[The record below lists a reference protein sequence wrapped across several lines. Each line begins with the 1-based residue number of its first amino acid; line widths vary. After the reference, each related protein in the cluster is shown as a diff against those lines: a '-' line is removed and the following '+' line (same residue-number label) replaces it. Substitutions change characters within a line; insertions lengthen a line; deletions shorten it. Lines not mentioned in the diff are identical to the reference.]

1 MYTFEEIRGNTPLVE
16 QLRRSAASGRSS
28 HAYLFLGGAGAGKR
42 LIANTFAKALQC
54 EGEKRPCD
62 SCKSCHAFNHGNHPD
77 VIYFQPLKNGKTYT
91 IEDVREQLLETVD
104 LKPFQ
109 YEKKIYI
116 IEKADTLNIQSQNA
130 LLKTL
135 EEPPAHAVFLLLA
148 ERAEAFLPTI
158 LSRVVVM
165 KIRPLSAET
174 IADYLMQAGHLAEE
188 SHILSA
194 YAQGRIGQALELVED
209 EGFREMRQ
217 DILGKLEALPSMSEG
232 DAYLLAKDF
241 EVYKND
247 LRFLDIMELWYRD
260 LLTAKSLR
268 EEGYLI
274 QRDKKDAIFRAA
286 KEQNLSLNPTK
297 ISGICGRL
305 MCCLKYEED
314 VYEELNKKL
323 PRVGDIISTPDGTG
337 EILTTN
343 VLMQQV
349 KAAVRKVENDPPT
362 IGFYHV
368 DEIKLIRSKK
378 KRKQNPEG
386 EKHHE
391 E

>member
-109 YEKKIYI
+109 YEKKNYI

-135 EEPPAHAVFLLLA
+135 EEPPAHVVFLLLA
-148 ERAEAFLPTI
+148 ERAETFLPTI

-232 DAYLLAKDF
+232 DAYLLAKDL
-241 EVYKND
+241 EGYKND

-286 KEQNLSLNPTK
+286 KEPAALLA
-297 ISGICGRL
+297 
-305 MCCLKYEED
+305 
-314 VYEELNKKL
+314 KKA
-323 PRVGDIISTPDGTG
+323 
-337 EILTTN
+337 
-343 VLMQQV
+343 
-349 KAAVRKVENDPPT
+349 AAVRT
-362 IGFYHV
+362 ARMR
-368 DEIKLIRSKK
+368 LA
-378 KRKQNPEG
+378 QNANFRLTMEVMLMDLKETG
-386 EKHHE
+386 K
-391 E
+391 

>member
-54 EGEKRPCD
+54 EGEKRLCD

-194 YAQGRIGQALELVED
+194 YAQGRIGQALELAED

-232 DAYLLAKDF
+232 EAYLLAKDL
-241 EVYKND
+241 EGYKND

-286 KEQNLSLNPTK
+286 KEPAALLA
-297 ISGICGRL
+297 
-305 MCCLKYEED
+305 
-314 VYEELNKKL
+314 KKA
-323 PRVGDIISTPDGTG
+323 
-337 EILTTN
+337 
-343 VLMQQV
+343 
-349 KAAVRKVENDPPT
+349 AAVRT
-362 IGFYHV
+362 ARMR
-368 DEIKLIRSKK
+368 LA
-378 KRKQNPEG
+378 QNANFRLTMEVMLMDLKETG
-386 EKHHE
+386 K
-391 E
+391 

>member
-104 LKPFQ
+104 LKPFR

-209 EGFREMRQ
+209 EGFRKMRQ

-286 KEQNLSLNPTK
+286 KEPAALLAK
-297 ISGICGRL
+297 
-305 MCCLKYEED
+305 
-314 VYEELNKKL
+314 
-323 PRVGDIISTPDGTG
+323 
-337 EILTTN
+337 
-343 VLMQQV
+343 
-349 KAAVRKVENDPPT
+349 KAAAGRT
-362 IGFYHV
+362 ARMR
-368 DEIKLIRSKK
+368 LA
-378 KRKQNPEG
+378 QNANFRLTMEVMLMDLKETG
-386 EKHHE
+386 K
-391 E
+391 

>member
-77 VIYFQPLKNGKTYT
+77 VIYFQPLKSGKTYT

-174 IADYLMQAGHLAEE
+174 IADYRMQAGHLAEE

-232 DAYLLAKDF
+232 EAYLLAKDL
-241 EVYKND
+241 EGYKND

-286 KEQNLSLNPTK
+286 KEPAALLA
-297 ISGICGRL
+297 
-305 MCCLKYEED
+305 
-314 VYEELNKKL
+314 KKA
-323 PRVGDIISTPDGTG
+323 
-337 EILTTN
+337 
-343 VLMQQV
+343 
-349 KAAVRKVENDPPT
+349 AAVRT
-362 IGFYHV
+362 ARMR
-368 DEIKLIRSKK
+368 LA
-378 KRKQNPEG
+378 QNANFRLTMEVMLMDLKETG
-386 EKHHE
+386 K
-391 E
+391 

>member
-232 DAYLLAKDF
+232 DAYLLATDL
-241 EVYKND
+241 EGYKND

-286 KEQNLSLNPTK
+286 KEPAALLA
-297 ISGICGRL
+297 
-305 MCCLKYEED
+305 
-314 VYEELNKKL
+314 KKA
-323 PRVGDIISTPDGTG
+323 
-337 EILTTN
+337 
-343 VLMQQV
+343 
-349 KAAVRKVENDPPT
+349 AAVRT
-362 IGFYHV
+362 ARMR
-368 DEIKLIRSKK
+368 LA
-378 KRKQNPEG
+378 QNANFRLTMEVMLMDLKETG
-386 EKHHE
+386 K
-391 E
+391 

>member
-16 QLRRSAASGRSS
+16 QLRRSAASGRNS

-286 KEQNLSLNPTK
+286 KEPAALLA
-297 ISGICGRL
+297 
-305 MCCLKYEED
+305 
-314 VYEELNKKL
+314 KKA
-323 PRVGDIISTPDGTG
+323 
-337 EILTTN
+337 
-343 VLMQQV
+343 
-349 KAAVRKVENDPPT
+349 AAVRT
-362 IGFYHV
+362 ARMR
-368 DEIKLIRSKK
+368 LA
-378 KRKQNPEG
+378 QNANFRLTMEVMLMDLKETG
-386 EKHHE
+386 K
-391 E
+391 

>member
-174 IADYLMQAGHLAEE
+174 IADYLMQTGHLAEE

-260 LLTAKSLR
+260 LLMAKSLR

-286 KEQNLSLNPTK
+286 KEPAALLA
-297 ISGICGRL
+297 
-305 MCCLKYEED
+305 
-314 VYEELNKKL
+314 KKA
-323 PRVGDIISTPDGTG
+323 
-337 EILTTN
+337 
-343 VLMQQV
+343 
-349 KAAVRKVENDPPT
+349 AAVRT
-362 IGFYHV
+362 ARMR
-368 DEIKLIRSKK
+368 LA
-378 KRKQNPEG
+378 QNANFRLTMEVMLMDLKETG
-386 EKHHE
+386 K
-391 E
+391 

>member
-217 DILGKLEALPSMSEG
+217 DILGKLEVLPSMSEG
-232 DAYLLAKDF
+232 DAYPLAKDL
-241 EVYKND
+241 EGYKND

-286 KEQNLSLNPTK
+286 KEPAALLA
-297 ISGICGRL
+297 
-305 MCCLKYEED
+305 
-314 VYEELNKKL
+314 KKA
-323 PRVGDIISTPDGTG
+323 
-337 EILTTN
+337 
-343 VLMQQV
+343 
-349 KAAVRKVENDPPT
+349 AAVRT
-362 IGFYHV
+362 ARMR
-368 DEIKLIRSKK
+368 LA
-378 KRKQNPEG
+378 QNANFRLTMEVMLMDLKETG
-386 EKHHE
+386 K
-391 E
+391 

>member
-62 SCKSCHAFNHGNHPD
+62 SCKRCHAFNHGNHPD

-91 IEDVREQLLETVD
+91 IEDVREQLLETVE

-232 DAYLLAKDF
+232 EAYLLAKDL
-241 EVYKND
+241 EGYKND

-286 KEQNLSLNPTK
+286 KEPAALLA
-297 ISGICGRL
+297 
-305 MCCLKYEED
+305 
-314 VYEELNKKL
+314 KKA
-323 PRVGDIISTPDGTG
+323 
-337 EILTTN
+337 
-343 VLMQQV
+343 
-349 KAAVRKVENDPPT
+349 AAVRT
-362 IGFYHV
+362 ARMR
-368 DEIKLIRSKK
+368 LA
-378 KRKQNPEG
+378 QNANFRLTMEVMLMDLKETG
-386 EKHHE
+386 K
-391 E
+391 

>member
-1 MYTFEEIRGNTPLVE
+1 MYIFEEIRGDTPLVE

-91 IEDVREQLLETVD
+91 IEGVREQLLETVG

-232 DAYLLAKDF
+232 DAYLLAKDL
-241 EVYKND
+241 EGYKND

-286 KEQNLSLNPTK
+286 KEPAALLA
-297 ISGICGRL
+297 
-305 MCCLKYEED
+305 
-314 VYEELNKKL
+314 KKA
-323 PRVGDIISTPDGTG
+323 
-337 EILTTN
+337 
-343 VLMQQV
+343 
-349 KAAVRKVENDPPT
+349 AAVRT
-362 IGFYHV
+362 ARMR
-368 DEIKLIRSKK
+368 LA
-378 KRKQNPEG
+378 QNANFRLTMEVMLMDLKETG
-386 EKHHE
+386 K
-391 E
+391 

>member
-1 MYTFEEIRGNTPLVE
+1 MVE

-286 KEQNLSLNPTK
+286 KEPAALLA
-297 ISGICGRL
+297 
-305 MCCLKYEED
+305 
-314 VYEELNKKL
+314 KKA
-323 PRVGDIISTPDGTG
+323 
-337 EILTTN
+337 
-343 VLMQQV
+343 
-349 KAAVRKVENDPPT
+349 AAVRT
-362 IGFYHV
+362 ARMR
-368 DEIKLIRSKK
+368 LA
-378 KRKQNPEG
+378 QNANFRLTMEVMLMDLKETG
-386 EKHHE
+386 K
-391 E
+391 

>member
-54 EGEKRPCD
+54 EGTHRPCD

-174 IADYLMQAGHLAEE
+174 VADYLMQAGHSAEE

-232 DAYLLAKDF
+232 DAYLLAKDL
-241 EVYKND
+241 ESYKND

-274 QRDKKDAIFRAA
+274 QKDKKDAIFRAA
-286 KEQNLSLNPTK
+286 KEPAAVLA
-297 ISGICGRL
+297 
-305 MCCLKYEED
+305 
-314 VYEELNKKL
+314 KKA
-323 PRVGDIISTPDGTG
+323 
-337 EILTTN
+337 
-343 VLMQQV
+343 
-349 KAAVRKVENDPPT
+349 AAVRT
-362 IGFYHV
+362 ARMR
-368 DEIKLIRSKK
+368 LA
-378 KRKQNPEG
+378 QNANFRLTMEVMLMDLKETG
-386 EKHHE
+386 K
-391 E
+391 

>member
-135 EEPPAHAVFLLLA
+135 EEPPAHVVFLLLA
-148 ERAEAFLPTI
+148 ERAETFLPTI

-232 DAYLLAKDF
+232 DAYLLAKDL
-241 EVYKND
+241 EGYKND
-247 LRFLDIMELWYRD
+247 LRFLDFMELWYRD

-286 KEQNLSLNPTK
+286 KEPAALLA
-297 ISGICGRL
+297 
-305 MCCLKYEED
+305 
-314 VYEELNKKL
+314 KKA
-323 PRVGDIISTPDGTG
+323 
-337 EILTTN
+337 
-343 VLMQQV
+343 
-349 KAAVRKVENDPPT
+349 AAVRT
-362 IGFYHV
+362 ARMR
-368 DEIKLIRSKK
+368 LA
-378 KRKQNPEG
+378 QNANFRLTMEVMLMDLKETG
-386 EKHHE
+386 K
-391 E
+391 

>member
-62 SCKSCHAFNHGNHPD
+62 SCKSSQPYKTAHHPD

-232 DAYLLAKDF
+232 DAYLLAKDL
-241 EVYKND
+241 EGYKND

-286 KEQNLSLNPTK
+286 KEPAALLA
-297 ISGICGRL
+297 
-305 MCCLKYEED
+305 
-314 VYEELNKKL
+314 KKA
-323 PRVGDIISTPDGTG
+323 
-337 EILTTN
+337 
-343 VLMQQV
+343 
-349 KAAVRKVENDPPT
+349 AAVRT
-362 IGFYHV
+362 ARMR
-368 DEIKLIRSKK
+368 LA
-378 KRKQNPEG
+378 QNANFRLTMEVMLMDLKETG
-386 EKHHE
+386 K
-391 E
+391 

>member
-1 MYTFEEIRGNTPLVE
+1 LYTFEEIRGNTPLVE

-286 KEQNLSLNPTK
+286 KEPAALLA
-297 ISGICGRL
+297 
-305 MCCLKYEED
+305 
-314 VYEELNKKL
+314 KKA
-323 PRVGDIISTPDGTG
+323 
-337 EILTTN
+337 
-343 VLMQQV
+343 
-349 KAAVRKVENDPPT
+349 AAVRTARMRLAQNANFRLTVEVMLMDLKET
-362 IGFYHV
+362 G
-368 DEIKLIRSKK
+368 K
-378 KRKQNPEG
+378 
-386 EKHHE
+386 
-391 E
+391 

>member
-109 YEKKIYI
+109 YKKKIYI

-232 DAYLLAKDF
+232 EAYLLAKDL
-241 EVYKND
+241 EGYKND

-286 KEQNLSLNPTK
+286 KEPAALLA
-297 ISGICGRL
+297 
-305 MCCLKYEED
+305 
-314 VYEELNKKL
+314 KKA
-323 PRVGDIISTPDGTG
+323 
-337 EILTTN
+337 
-343 VLMQQV
+343 
-349 KAAVRKVENDPPT
+349 AAVRT
-362 IGFYHV
+362 ARMR
-368 DEIKLIRSKK
+368 LA
-378 KRKQNPEG
+378 QNANFRLTMEVMLMDLKETG
-386 EKHHE
+386 K
-391 E
+391 

>member
-148 ERAEAFLPTI
+148 ERAEAFLQTI

-232 DAYLLAKDF
+232 DAYLLAKEF

-286 KEQNLSLNPTK
+286 KEPAALLA
-297 ISGICGRL
+297 
-305 MCCLKYEED
+305 
-314 VYEELNKKL
+314 KKA
-323 PRVGDIISTPDGTG
+323 
-337 EILTTN
+337 
-343 VLMQQV
+343 
-349 KAAVRKVENDPPT
+349 AAVRT
-362 IGFYHV
+362 ARMR
-368 DEIKLIRSKK
+368 LA
-378 KRKQNPEG
+378 QNANFRLTMEVMLMDLKETG
-386 EKHHE
+386 K
-391 E
+391 

>member
-28 HAYLFLGGAGAGKR
+28 HAYLFLGGAGAGTR

-135 EEPPAHAVFLLLA
+135 EEPPAHVVFLLLA
-148 ERAEAFLPTI
+148 ERAETFLPTI

-232 DAYLLAKDF
+232 DAYLLAKDL
-241 EVYKND
+241 EGYKND

-286 KEQNLSLNPTK
+286 KEPAALLA
-297 ISGICGRL
+297 
-305 MCCLKYEED
+305 
-314 VYEELNKKL
+314 KKA
-323 PRVGDIISTPDGTG
+323 
-337 EILTTN
+337 
-343 VLMQQV
+343 
-349 KAAVRKVENDPPT
+349 AAVRT
-362 IGFYHV
+362 ARMR
-368 DEIKLIRSKK
+368 LA
-378 KRKQNPEG
+378 QNANFRLTMEVMLMDLKETG
-386 EKHHE
+386 K
-391 E
+391 

>member
-158 LSRVVVM
+158 LYRVVVM

-232 DAYLLAKDF
+232 DAYLLAKDL
-241 EVYKND
+241 EGYKND

-286 KEQNLSLNPTK
+286 KEPAALLA
-297 ISGICGRL
+297 
-305 MCCLKYEED
+305 
-314 VYEELNKKL
+314 KKA
-323 PRVGDIISTPDGTG
+323 
-337 EILTTN
+337 
-343 VLMQQV
+343 
-349 KAAVRKVENDPPT
+349 AAVRT
-362 IGFYHV
+362 ARMR
-368 DEIKLIRSKK
+368 LA
-378 KRKQNPEG
+378 QNANFRLTMEVMLMDLKETG
-386 EKHHE
+386 K
-391 E
+391 

>member
-135 EEPPAHAVFLLLA
+135 EEPPAHVVFLLLA
-148 ERAEAFLPTI
+148 ERAETFLPTI

-188 SHILSA
+188 SHIFSA

-232 DAYLLAKDF
+232 DAYLLAKDL
-241 EVYKND
+241 EGYKND

-286 KEQNLSLNPTK
+286 KEPAALLA
-297 ISGICGRL
+297 
-305 MCCLKYEED
+305 
-314 VYEELNKKL
+314 KKA
-323 PRVGDIISTPDGTG
+323 
-337 EILTTN
+337 
-343 VLMQQV
+343 
-349 KAAVRKVENDPPT
+349 AAVRT
-362 IGFYHV
+362 ARMR
-368 DEIKLIRSKK
+368 LA
-378 KRKQNPEG
+378 QNANFRLTMEVMLMDLKETG
-386 EKHHE
+386 K
-391 E
+391 

>member
-16 QLRRSAASGRSS
+16 QLRRSAVSGRSS

-174 IADYLMQAGHLAEE
+174 IADYLVQAGHLAEE

-286 KEQNLSLNPTK
+286 KEPAALLA
-297 ISGICGRL
+297 
-305 MCCLKYEED
+305 
-314 VYEELNKKL
+314 KKA
-323 PRVGDIISTPDGTG
+323 
-337 EILTTN
+337 
-343 VLMQQV
+343 
-349 KAAVRKVENDPPT
+349 AAVRT
-362 IGFYHV
+362 ARMR
-368 DEIKLIRSKK
+368 LA
-378 KRKQNPEG
+378 QNANFRLTMEVMLMDLKETG
-386 EKHHE
+386 K
-391 E
+391 

>member
-135 EEPPAHAVFLLLA
+135 EEPPAHVVFLLLA

-286 KEQNLSLNPTK
+286 KEPAALLA
-297 ISGICGRL
+297 
-305 MCCLKYEED
+305 
-314 VYEELNKKL
+314 KKA
-323 PRVGDIISTPDGTG
+323 
-337 EILTTN
+337 
-343 VLMQQV
+343 
-349 KAAVRKVENDPPT
+349 AAVRT
-362 IGFYHV
+362 ARMR
-368 DEIKLIRSKK
+368 LA
-378 KRKQNPEG
+378 QNANFRLTMEVMLMDLKETG
-386 EKHHE
+386 K
-391 E
+391 

>member
-77 VIYFQPLKNGKTYT
+77 VMYFQPLKNGKTYT

-194 YAQGRIGQALELVED
+194 YAQGRIGQALELAED

-232 DAYLLAKDF
+232 EAYLLAKDL
-241 EVYKND
+241 EGYKND

-286 KEQNLSLNPTK
+286 KEPAALLA
-297 ISGICGRL
+297 
-305 MCCLKYEED
+305 
-314 VYEELNKKL
+314 KKA
-323 PRVGDIISTPDGTG
+323 
-337 EILTTN
+337 
-343 VLMQQV
+343 
-349 KAAVRKVENDPPT
+349 AAVRT
-362 IGFYHV
+362 ARMR
-368 DEIKLIRSKK
+368 LA
-378 KRKQNPEG
+378 QNANFRLTMEVMLMDLKETG
-386 EKHHE
+386 K
-391 E
+391 

>member
-217 DILGKLEALPSMSEG
+217 DILGKLEVLPSMSEG
-232 DAYLLAKDF
+232 DAYLLAKDL
-241 EVYKND
+241 EGYKND
-247 LRFLDIMELWYRD
+247 LCFLDIMELWYRD

-286 KEQNLSLNPTK
+286 KEPAALLA
-297 ISGICGRL
+297 
-305 MCCLKYEED
+305 
-314 VYEELNKKL
+314 KKA
-323 PRVGDIISTPDGTG
+323 
-337 EILTTN
+337 
-343 VLMQQV
+343 
-349 KAAVRKVENDPPT
+349 AAVRT
-362 IGFYHV
+362 ARMR
-368 DEIKLIRSKK
+368 LA
-378 KRKQNPEG
+378 QNANFRLTREVMLMDLKETG
-386 EKHHE
+386 K
-391 E
+391 

>member
-217 DILGKLEALPSMSEG
+217 DILGNLEVLPSMSEG
-232 DAYLLAKDF
+232 DAYLLAKDL
-241 EVYKND
+241 EGYKND

-286 KEQNLSLNPTK
+286 KEPAALLA
-297 ISGICGRL
+297 
-305 MCCLKYEED
+305 
-314 VYEELNKKL
+314 KKA
-323 PRVGDIISTPDGTG
+323 
-337 EILTTN
+337 
-343 VLMQQV
+343 
-349 KAAVRKVENDPPT
+349 AAVRT
-362 IGFYHV
+362 ARMR
-368 DEIKLIRSKK
+368 LA
-378 KRKQNPEG
+378 QNANFRLTMEVMLMDLKETG
-386 EKHHE
+386 K
-391 E
+391 

>member
-217 DILGKLEALPSMSEG
+217 DILGKLEVLPSMSEG
-232 DAYLLAKDF
+232 DAYLLAKDL
-241 EVYKND
+241 EGYKND

-286 KEQNLSLNPTK
+286 KEPAALLA
-297 ISGICGRL
+297 
-305 MCCLKYEED
+305 
-314 VYEELNKKL
+314 KK
-323 PRVGDIISTPDGTG
+323 V
-337 EILTTN
+337 
-343 VLMQQV
+343 
-349 KAAVRKVENDPPT
+349 AAVRT
-362 IGFYHV
+362 ARMR
-368 DEIKLIRSKK
+368 LA
-378 KRKQNPEG
+378 QNANFRLTMEVMLMDLKETG
-386 EKHHE
+386 K
-391 E
+391 

>member
-217 DILGKLEALPSMSEG
+217 DILGKLEVLPSMSEG
-232 DAYLLAKDF
+232 DAYLLAKDL
-241 EVYKND
+241 EGYKND
-247 LRFLDIMELWYRD
+247 LRFLDIMEHHLPAEHLD
-260 LLTAKSLR
+260 
-268 EEGYLI
+268 
-274 QRDKKDAIFRAA
+274 
-286 KEQNLSLNPTK
+286 
-297 ISGICGRL
+297 
-305 MCCLKYEED
+305 EED
-314 VYEELNKKL
+314 KEIESKFGEVEYE
-323 PRVGDIISTPDGTG
+323 
-337 EILTTN
+337 
-343 VLMQQV
+343 
-349 KAAVRKVENDPPT
+349 
-362 IGFYHV
+362 
-368 DEIKLIRSKK
+368 
-378 KRKQNPEG
+378 
-386 EKHHE
+386 
-391 E
+391 

>member
-54 EGEKRPCD
+54 KGEKRPCD

-217 DILGKLEALPSMSEG
+217 DILGKLEVLPSMSEG
-232 DAYLLAKDF
+232 DAYLLAKDL
-241 EVYKND
+241 EGYKND

-286 KEQNLSLNPTK
+286 KEPAALLA
-297 ISGICGRL
+297 
-305 MCCLKYEED
+305 
-314 VYEELNKKL
+314 KKA
-323 PRVGDIISTPDGTG
+323 
-337 EILTTN
+337 
-343 VLMQQV
+343 
-349 KAAVRKVENDPPT
+349 AAVRT
-362 IGFYHV
+362 ARMR
-368 DEIKLIRSKK
+368 LA
-378 KRKQNPEG
+378 QNANFRLTMEVMLMDLKETG
-386 EKHHE
+386 K
-391 E
+391 

>member
-217 DILGKLEALPSMSEG
+217 DILGKLEVLPSMSEG
-232 DAYLLAKDF
+232 DAYLLAKDL
-241 EVYKND
+241 EGYKND

-286 KEQNLSLNPTK
+286 KEPAALLA
-297 ISGICGRL
+297 
-305 MCCLKYEED
+305 
-314 VYEELNKKL
+314 KKA
-323 PRVGDIISTPDGTG
+323 
-337 EILTTN
+337 
-343 VLMQQV
+343 
-349 KAAVRKVENDPPT
+349 AAVRTARMRLAQNANFRLTMEVMLMDLKETGND
-362 IGFYHV
+362 
-368 DEIKLIRSKK
+368 RSSWNSV
-378 KRKQNPEG
+378 QEG
-386 EKHHE
+386 REDVLF
-391 E
+391 

>member
-42 LIANTFAKALQC
+42 LIANTFARALQC

-286 KEQNLSLNPTK
+286 KEPAALLA
-297 ISGICGRL
+297 
-305 MCCLKYEED
+305 
-314 VYEELNKKL
+314 KKA
-323 PRVGDIISTPDGTG
+323 
-337 EILTTN
+337 
-343 VLMQQV
+343 
-349 KAAVRKVENDPPT
+349 AAVRT
-362 IGFYHV
+362 ARMR
-368 DEIKLIRSKK
+368 LA
-378 KRKQNPEG
+378 QNANFRLTMEVMLMDLKETG
-386 EKHHE
+386 K
-391 E
+391 

>member
-1 MYTFEEIRGNTPLVE
+1 M
-16 QLRRSAASGRSS
+16 RRR
-28 HAYLFLGGAGAGKR
+28 
-42 LIANTFAKALQC
+42 
-54 EGEKRPCD
+54 KRPWD

-148 ERAEAFLPTI
+148 ERAETFLPTI

-232 DAYLLAKDF
+232 DAYLLAKDL
-241 EVYKND
+241 EGYKND

-286 KEQNLSLNPTK
+286 KEPAALLA
-297 ISGICGRL
+297 
-305 MCCLKYEED
+305 
-314 VYEELNKKL
+314 KKA
-323 PRVGDIISTPDGTG
+323 
-337 EILTTN
+337 
-343 VLMQQV
+343 
-349 KAAVRKVENDPPT
+349 AAVRT
-362 IGFYHV
+362 ARMR
-368 DEIKLIRSKK
+368 LA
-378 KRKQNPEG
+378 QNANFRLTMEVMLMDLKETG
-386 EKHHE
+386 K
-391 E
+391 

>member
-42 LIANTFAKALQC
+42 LIANTFAMALQC

-135 EEPPAHAVFLLLA
+135 EEPPAHVVFLLLA
-148 ERAEAFLPTI
+148 ERAETFLPTI

-232 DAYLLAKDF
+232 DAYLLAKDL
-241 EVYKND
+241 EGYKND

-286 KEQNLSLNPTK
+286 KEPAALLA
-297 ISGICGRL
+297 
-305 MCCLKYEED
+305 
-314 VYEELNKKL
+314 KKA
-323 PRVGDIISTPDGTG
+323 
-337 EILTTN
+337 
-343 VLMQQV
+343 
-349 KAAVRKVENDPPT
+349 AAVRT
-362 IGFYHV
+362 ARMR
-368 DEIKLIRSKK
+368 LA
-378 KRKQNPEG
+378 QNANFRLTMEVMLMDLKETG
-386 EKHHE
+386 K
-391 E
+391 

>member
-188 SHILSA
+188 SRILSA

-217 DILGKLEALPSMSEG
+217 DILGKLEVLPSMSEG
-232 DAYLLAKDF
+232 DAYLLAKDL
-241 EVYKND
+241 EGYKND

-286 KEQNLSLNPTK
+286 KEPAALLA
-297 ISGICGRL
+297 
-305 MCCLKYEED
+305 
-314 VYEELNKKL
+314 KKA
-323 PRVGDIISTPDGTG
+323 
-337 EILTTN
+337 
-343 VLMQQV
+343 
-349 KAAVRKVENDPPT
+349 AAVRT
-362 IGFYHV
+362 ARMR
-368 DEIKLIRSKK
+368 LA
-378 KRKQNPEG
+378 QNANFRLTMEVRLMDLKETG
-386 EKHHE
+386 K
-391 E
+391 